1 MKRKNLKMV
10 ASAALALTML
20 VQVGAPVYAESIE
33 TTAETSWKSDVK
45 DHWNFD
51 SNISDQG
58 NRSTGVLHD
67 ITIEETGNSVFGK
80 ALKFGTGT
88 DKYMSLENYINTGT
102 GQTSF
107 SMWYKYDTSI
117 TETNTNASAVLL
129 QHEDKGNRSGRTLL
143 SLKADGKY
151 DTFINGERAAVT
163 EKAVQKGDWQHIT
176 VVFDQ
181 EAKTVKYY
189 INGELDSTA
198 KTIGNSATDEV
209 LTLRVGSHKSAGSTD
224 SHPMRGFIDELY
236 VYDRA
241 LSDNEAKSLY
251 EEKATELYKVDLNV
265 LITEAEKLLGSG
277 SLPEENELHVKLQE
291 AISAAKEAASAGTP
305 VMETLKSAKDILT
318 KAMENYK
325 ANQPIGLKIN
335 TEEVTQHIDS
345 KSIFGINHR
354 YAFNGYGTFDS
365 KNMKMKDEFVELYKD
380 AGFGSIRYP
389 GGTISN
395 LFNWKTTLGPKEQ
408 RKKQIHGFYNNQGQ
422 GELLPILVLE
432 RLQPLQMK

>member
-1 MKRKNLKMV
+1 MV

-20 VQVGAPVYAESIE
+20 AQVGVPVYAESIE

-143 SLKADGKY
+143 SLKSDGKY

-189 INGELDSTA
+189 INGELDGTA

-224 SHPMRGFIDELY
+224 PHPMRGFIDELY

-265 LITEAEKLLGSG
+265 LITEAEKLLSSG

-291 AISAAKEAASAGTP
+291 AISAAKEATSSDGD
-305 VMETLKSAKDILT
+305 V
-318 KAMENYK
+318 
-325 ANQPIGLKIN
+325 KIC
-335 TEEVTQHIDS
+335 
-345 KSIFGINHR
+345 KR
-354 YAFNGYGTFDS
+354 YSNKGNG
-365 KNMKMKDEFVELYKD
+365 KL
-380 AGFGSIRYP
+380 
-389 GGTISN
+389 
-395 LFNWKTTLGPKEQ
+395 
-408 RKKQIHGFYNNQGQ
+408 
-422 GELLPILVLE
+422 
-432 RLQPLQMK
+432 

>member
-1 MKRKNLKMV
+1 MKKKSLKMV
-10 ASAALALTML
+10 ASTALALTML
-20 VQVGAPVYAESIE
+20 VQVGVPVYAESIE

-143 SLKADGKY
+143 SLKSDGKY
-151 DTFINGERAAVT
+151 DTFINGERAAAT

-189 INGELDSTA
+189 INGELDGTA

-224 SHPMRGFIDELY
+224 PHPMRGFIDELY

-265 LITEAEKLLGSG
+265 LITEAEKLLSSG
-277 SLPEENELHVKLQE
+277 SLREENELQVKLQE
-291 AISAAKEAASAGTP
+291 GISAAK
-305 VMETLKSAKDILT
+305 
-318 KAMENYK
+318 
-325 ANQPIGLKIN
+325 
-335 TEEVTQHIDS
+335 
-345 KSIFGINHR
+345 
-354 YAFNGYGTFDS
+354 
-365 KNMKMKDEFVELYKD
+365 
-380 AGFGSIRYP
+380 
-389 GGTISN
+389 
-395 LFNWKTTLGPKEQ
+395 
-408 RKKQIHGFYNNQGQ
+408 
-422 GELLPILVLE
+422 
-432 RLQPLQMK
+432 

>member
-1 MKRKNLKMV
+1 M
-10 ASAALALTML
+10 
-20 VQVGAPVYAESIE
+20 
-33 TTAETSWKSDVK
+33 
-45 DHWNFD
+45 
-51 SNISDQG
+51 
-58 NRSTGVLHD
+58 
-67 ITIEETGNSVFGK
+67 
-80 ALKFGTGT
+80 
-88 DKYMSLENYINTGT
+88 
-102 GQTSF
+102 
-107 SMWYKYDTSI
+107 
-117 TETNTNASAVLL
+117 
-129 QHEDKGNRSGRTLL
+129 
-143 SLKADGKY
+143 
-151 DTFINGERAAVT
+151 
-163 EKAVQKGDWQHIT
+163 
-176 VVFDQ
+176 FDQ

-189 INGELDSTA
+189 INGELDGTA

-224 SHPMRGFIDELY
+224 PHPMRGFIDELY

-265 LITEAEKLLGSG
+265 LITEAEKLLSSG

-291 AISAAKEAASAGTP
+291 AISAAKEATSAGTP
-305 VMETLKSAKDILT
+305 VMETLKSAKDTLT

-325 ANQPIGLKIN
+325 ANQPIDLEIN

-389 GGTISN
+389 VVPSLICSIG
-395 LFNWKTTLGPKEQ
+395 
-408 RKKQIHGFYNNQGQ
+408 R
-422 GELLPILVLE
+422 
-432 RLQPLQMK
+432 RL